1 MRRVVP
7 LLIVLAC
14 LLAPAAAGASAR
26 GGKRVL
32 DECATTGTI
41 ANPGKYTHKDYEYA
55 RRHIP
60 SDLAEYT
67 TCEDEIRRAE
77 AAAES
82 QRHGGAGA
90 ATGGGP
96 GGTDS
101 SPPTPQ
107 ETAAIERAVRHAAPV
122 KVGGT
127 RISPGGHGL
136 FASSVGH
143 SLPDSLLLLMILIAA
158 AVLARAV
165 MTIRSHVIA
174 RRQA

>member
-7 LLIVLAC
+7 LLTVLAC
-14 LLAPAAAGASAR
+14 LLAPSVAGASAR

-32 DECATTGTI
+32 DECASTGTI
-41 ANPGKYTHKDYEYA
+41 ANPGKYTHNDYEYA

-77 AAAES
+77 GDAES
-82 QRHGGAGA
+82 QRHGGGAG
-90 ATGGGP
+90 ATGGGGP
-96 GGTDS
+96 GDT

-107 ETAAIERAVRHAAPV
+107 EQAAIAKAARHAVPV
-122 KVGGT
+122 QVGGT
-127 RISPGGHGL
+127 RITPGSRGL
-136 FASSVGH
+136 IASSVGH
-143 SLPDSLLLLMILIAA
+143 SLPDSLLILLILLAA

-165 MTIRSHVIA
+165 TTIRSNVIA

>member
-1 MRRVVP
+1 
-7 LLIVLAC
+7 VLAC

-26 GGKRVL
+26 GGKKVL
-32 DECATTGTI
+32 NECANTGTI
-41 ANPGKYTHKDYEYA
+41 ANPANYTHNDYEYA

-77 AAAES
+77 AAAQS
-82 QRHGGAGA
+82 QRRGGGLGGGA

-107 ETAAIERAVRHAAPV
+107 ETAAIERAARRASPV

-127 RISPGGHGL
+127 RISPGGRGL
-136 FASSVGH
+136 FASSIGH
-143 SLPDSLLLLMILIAA
+143 SLPDSLLLLLILIAA
-158 AVLARAV
+158 AVLARATT
-165 MTIRSHVIA
+165 TIRSHVIA